1 MIEALFMLGGL
12 GLVVGVGLAAA
23 SKIFYVYVDPLIVEV
38 DEALPG
44 ANCGGCGLPGCSS
57 NAEAIVAGKAAPNS
71 CVAAGPEVAEA
82 IAAIMGVAIEAKEP
96 DIARPGCTYGLEDA
110 DTKFIYD
117 GLGDCRAAALM
128 NGGMKVCNIGC
139 LGLGTCARACPFDAI
154 KMGPDGLPVVDEIKC
169 TGCGTCENVCP
180 KHIITLSSVTRRILR
195 EYTTDDCTTPCQR
208 ACPAGIDICG
218 YLSQISQGDY
228 LGATQTIKERNPF
241 PAIIGRICPRP
252 CEQDCRR
259 QLVDEPVAINFLKR
273 YAADY
278 ERESGKRVQPYK
290 APDTGNK
297 IAVIGGG
304 VEGLSTAFF
313 SARLGHSVDVYEAAP
328 RLGGLL
334 RSAIASYRL
343 PADILDWDIQGVL
356 DMGVT
361 AHTSKTLGV
370 DFTINALLSEG
381 CQTVFTALGG
391 WDSRLARNAGASIES
406 PIPGVYLL
414 MDFMKSHRVSST
426 NDKNEPITCPSD
438 AVIFGG
444 GKLALEAA
452 DLFLE
457 KGSGQVTV
465 LYREAEN
472 DLTLD
477 PQEIENLKEK
487 GAHVIFGVAVNR
499 LFGEKDNLDT
509 IEYVDLANGTLKQL
523 PAHMLVVASGR
534 FPELV
539 FSRPSA
545 PEDENDGT
553 PSIETQPPSNNQW
566 IGVYTYKR
574 PEHQQEMGWL
584 SDGDVPSDYSGA
596 IKAIG
601 GGRRAAATIHKIM
614 NHLELT
620 LPENVLNSRSV
631 IQNVD
636 QVEEVAISS
645 RTIMPQATPRE
656 LAVAVE
662 IEKGFTKEMAD
673 AESRRCLQCGLI
685 CYEHSSPV
693 PAQDKEVV
701 PEALSVQ

>member
-23 SKIFYVYVDPLIVEV
+23 SKIFYVYVDPQIVEV

-96 DIARPGCTYGLEDA
+96 DIAQPGCTYGLDDS

-117 GLGDCRAAALM
+117 GLGDCRAAALI

-139 LGLGTCARACPFDAI
+139 IGLGTCARACPFDAI
-154 KMGPDGLPVVDEIKC
+154 KMGPQGLPIVDEIKC

-208 ACPAGIDICG
+208 ACPAGIDICE
-218 YLSQISQGDY
+218 YIRQISLGDY

-241 PAIIGRICPRP
+241 PAVIGRICPRP

-259 QLVDEPVAINFLKR
+259 LLVDEPVAINFLKR

-278 ERESGKRVQPYK
+278 ERESGQRVQPYK

-297 IAVIGGG
+297 LAVIGGG

-334 RSAIASYRL
+334 RSAIAAYRL

-361 AHTSKTLGV
+361 AQTGKALGV
-370 DFTINALLSEG
+370 DFTINSLLAQG
-381 CQTVFTALGG
+381 CQAVFTAMGG
-391 WDSRLARNAGASIES
+391 WDSRLARNAGKSVES

-414 MDFMKSHRVSST
+414 MDFMTSHRVSSGEEQ
-426 NDKNEPITCPSD
+426 NEPITCPSH

-444 GKLALEAA
+444 GKLAIEAA
-452 DLFLE
+452 DLCLE

-465 LYREAEN
+465 LYREAESGS
-472 DLTLD
+472 TLD
-477 PQEIENLKEK
+477 PQEIENLRGK
-487 GAHVIFGVAVNR
+487 GAHIIFGVAVNR
-499 LFGEKDNLDT
+499 LFGEQDNLDK
-509 IEYVDLANGTLKQL
+509 IEYVELANGTLKQL
-523 PAHMLVVASGR
+523 PANMLVVASGR

-539 FSRPSA
+539 FSRPPA
-545 PEDENDGT
+545 TEDDGDDAT
-553 PSIETQPPSNNQW
+553 PTEVQPQTINQW

-574 PEHQQEMGWL
+574 PEHQQEMGWF
-584 SDGDVPSDYSGA
+584 SEGDVPSDYSGA

-614 NHLELT
+614 NHIELS
-620 LPENVLNSRSV
+620 LPDNVLNARSV

-636 QVEEVAISS
+636 QLEQVSASS

-656 LAVAVE
+656 LSAAVE

-685 CYEHSSPV
+685 CYEHTGPV
-693 PAQDKEVV
+693 PAPGEELV
-701 PEALSVQ
+701 PEALSIQ

>member
-12 GLVVGVGLAAA
+12 GLIVGVGLAAA

-96 DIARPGCTYGLEDA
+96 DIARPGCTYGLEDS

-139 LGLGTCARACPFDAI
+139 LGLGTCAKACPFDAI
-154 KMGPDGLPVVDEIKC
+154 KMGPKGLPVVDEIKC

-180 KHIITLSSVTRRILR
+180 KHIITLSSVTRRIIK

-208 ACPAGIDICG
+208 ACPAGIDICE
-218 YLSQISQGDY
+218 YIQQISLGDY
-228 LGATQTIKERNPF
+228 LGATQVIKERNPF
-241 PAIIGRICPRP
+241 PAVIGRICPRP

-259 QLVDEPVAINFLKR
+259 QLIDEPVAINFLKR

-278 ERESGKRVQPYK
+278 ERESGQRVQPYK
-290 APDTGNK
+290 APETGKK
-297 IAVIGGG
+297 IAVVGGG

-313 SARLGHSVDVYEAAP
+313 AARLGHAVDVYEAAP
-328 RLGGLL
+328 KLGGLL
-334 RSAIASYRL
+334 RSAIAAYRL

-356 DMGVT
+356 EMGVNAYT
-361 AHTSKTLGV
+361 GRSLGNDV
-370 DFTINALLSEG
+370 TINSLLEDG
-381 CQTVFTALGG
+381 CQAVFTALGG
-391 WDSRLARNAGASIES
+391 WDSRLARNAGASVES

-414 MDFMKSHRVSST
+414 MDFMKSQQTAEGDGKS
-426 NDKNEPITCPSD
+426 DPITCRSH

-444 GKLALEAA
+444 GKLALETAG
-452 DLFLE
+452 LCLE
-457 KGSGQVTV
+457 NGSDQVTI
-465 LYREAEN
+465 LYRETEDRAG
-472 DLTLD
+472 LD
-477 PQEIENLKEK
+477 PQEIENLRNK
-487 GAHVIFGVAVNR
+487 GAQLLFGTAVNR
-499 LFGEKDNLDT
+499 LFGEKDTLEK
-509 IEYVDLANGTLKQL
+509 IEYVELATGTLNQL
-523 PAHMLVVASGR
+523 PANMLVVASGR

-539 FSRPSA
+539 FSRPTA
-545 PEDENDGT
+545 PEGENNDA
-553 PSIETQPPSNNQW
+553 SSAEALSQANSQW
-566 IGVYTYKR
+566 VGIYTYKR
-574 PEHQQEMGWL
+574 PEHQQEMGWF
-584 SDGDVPSDYSGA
+584 SRGDVPSDYSGA

-601 GGRRAAATIHKIM
+601 GGRRAAATIHKIL
-614 NHLELT
+614 NDIELS
-620 LPENVLNSRSV
+620 LPDNVLTAGSV

-636 QVEEVAISS
+636 HVEQVAASP
-645 RTIMPQATPRE
+645 RAIMPQASPRE
-656 LAVAVE
+656 MAANLE

-685 CYEHSSPV
+685 CYEHTGSI
-693 PAQDKEVV
+693 AKEVKDAAQ
-701 PEALSVQ
+701 EAETIH